1 MSKTR
6 KNYKSQTTQTRI
18 AMNKKEFESQLNV
31 IREAKRELEKREIEL
46 KEAYGLEVLQR
57 NGFKP
62 GDIVTSKDGRRG
74 VIIRVG
80 FSIGPR
86 AVVNPIKKDGTPS
99 VMSSWSMGFY
109 LKEE

>member
-1 MSKTR
+1 
-6 KNYKSQTTQTRI
+6 
-18 AMNKKEFESQLNV
+18 MNRKEFESQLKE
-31 IREAKRELEKREIEL
+31 IRQAIQELEEREIEL

-74 VIIRVG
+74 VIIRVE
-80 FSIGPR
+80 FAVSPR

-99 VMSSWSMGFY
+99 IMSYWSMGFY